1 MKRGVKSYMRVLVIN
16 GPNLNRLG
24 VREPGVYGSNTLTD
38 LEKGLLTFGEK
49 LNCELTCFQSN
60 HEGDL
65 IDAIHEADEQY
76 DGIVINPGA
85 FTHYSYAIRDAI
97 ASISVPVIEVHIS
110 NVHAREEFR
119 HTSVTAPVTAG
130 QIIGL
135 GFKGYEL
142 AILALKDKIGGSR
155 T

>member
-1 MKRGVKSYMRVLVIN
+1 MRHFLIIN

-24 VREPGVYGSNTLTD
+24 LREPDVYGSKTLTD
-38 LEKGLLTFGEK
+38 LERELMLFAEK
-49 LNCELTCFQSN
+49 QGFQITCFQSN

-76 DGIVINPGA
+76 NGVVLNPGA

-97 ASISVPVIEVHIS
+97 ASVSLPVIEVHIS
-110 NVHAREEFR
+110 NVHSREPFR
-119 HTSVTAPVTAG
+119 HQSVTAPVTAG

-135 GFKGYEL
+135 GFDGYQYAL
-142 AILALKDKIGGSR
+142 LALHKKMGEKKDEA
-155 T
+155 

>member
-38 LEKGLLTFGEK
+38 LEKELLTFGEK
-49 LNCELTCFQSN
+49 LNCEVTCFQSN

-142 AILALKDKIGGSR
+142 AILAIKDKIGGSR

>member
-1 MKRGVKSYMRVLVIN
+1 MKFLVIN

-24 VREPGVYGSNTLTD
+24 LREPAIYGSKTLTD
-38 LEKGLLTFGEK
+38 LEKDLLIFGET
-49 LNCELTCFQSN
+49 ERIEITCFQSN

-65 IDAIHEADEQY
+65 IDAIHEADAQY
-76 DGIVINPGA
+76 EGIVLNPGA

-97 ASISVPVIEVHIS
+97 ASVSVPVIEVHIS

-119 HTSVTAPVTAG
+119 HTSVTAPVTIG

-142 AILALKDKIGGSR
+142 AMLALKERLGGNQ
-155 T
+155 

>member
-1 MKRGVKSYMRVLVIN
+1 MRVLVIN

>member
-1 MKRGVKSYMRVLVIN
+1 MRHFLIIN

-24 VREPGVYGSNTLTD
+24 LREPDVYGSKTLTD
-38 LEKGLLTFGEK
+38 LERELMLFAEK
-49 LNCELTCFQSN
+49 QGFQITCFQSN

-76 DGIVINPGA
+76 NGVVLNPGA

-97 ASISVPVIEVHIS
+97 ASVSIPVIEVHIS
-110 NVHAREEFR
+110 NVHSREPFR
-119 HTSVTAPVTAG
+119 HQSVTAPVTAG

-135 GFKGYEL
+135 GFDGYQYAL
-142 AILALKDKIGGSR
+142 LALHKKMGEKKDEA
-155 T
+155 

>member
-1 MKRGVKSYMRVLVIN
+1 MKVLVIN

-24 VREPGVYGSNTLTD
+24 LREPEIYGSKTLTD
-38 LEKGLLTFGEK
+38 LEKDLLTIGEK
-49 LNCELTCFQSN
+49 VNCEVTCFQSN

-65 IDAIHEADEQY
+65 IDAIHEANEQY
-76 DGIVINPGA
+76 HGIVINPGA

-97 ASISVPVIEVHIS
+97 ASISLPVIEVHIS
-110 NVHAREEFR
+110 NIHAREEFR
-119 HTSVTAPVTAG
+119 HTSVTAPVTVG

-142 AILALKDKIGGSR
+142 ALLALKERIGG
-155 T
+155 

>member
-1 MKRGVKSYMRVLVIN
+1 MRHFLIIN

-24 VREPGVYGSNTLTD
+24 LREPDVYGSKTLTD
-38 LEKGLLTFGEK
+38 LERELMLFAEK
-49 LNCELTCFQSN
+49 QRFQITCFQSN

-76 DGIVINPGA
+76 DGIVLNPGA

-97 ASISVPVIEVHIS
+97 ASVSLPVIEVHIS
-110 NVHAREEFR
+110 NVHSREPFR
-119 HTSVTAPVTAG
+119 HQSVTAPVTAG

-135 GFKGYEL
+135 GFEGYQYAL
-142 AILALKDKIGGSR
+142 LALHKKMGEK
-155 T
+155 

>member
-1 MKRGVKSYMRVLVIN
+1 MRHFLIIN

-24 VREPGVYGSNTLTD
+24 LREPDVYGSKTLTD
-38 LEKGLLTFGEK
+38 LERELMLFAEK
-49 LNCELTCFQSN
+49 QGFQITCFQSN

-76 DGIVINPGA
+76 DGIALNPGA

-97 ASISVPVIEVHIS
+97 ASVSLPVIEVHIS
-110 NVHAREEFR
+110 NVHSREPFR
-119 HTSVTAPVTAG
+119 HQSVTAPVTAG

-135 GFKGYEL
+135 GFEGYQYAL
-142 AILALKDKIGGSR
+142 LALHKKMGEK
-155 T
+155 

>member
-1 MKRGVKSYMRVLVIN
+1 MRHFLIIN

-24 VREPGVYGSNTLTD
+24 LREPDVYGSKTLTD
-38 LEKGLLTFGEK
+38 LERELMLFAEK
-49 LNCELTCFQSN
+49 QGFQITCFQSN

-76 DGIVINPGA
+76 NGVVLNPGA

-97 ASISVPVIEVHIS
+97 ASVSLPVIEVHIS
-110 NVHAREEFR
+110 NVHSREPFR
-119 HTSVTAPVTAG
+119 HQSVTAPVTAG

-135 GFKGYEL
+135 GFEGYKYAL
-142 AILALKDKIGGSR
+142 LALHKKMGEKKDEA
-155 T
+155 

>member
-1 MKRGVKSYMRVLVIN
+1 VQWLKLLVIN

-24 VREPGVYGSNTLTD
+24 LREPAIYGSKTLTD
-38 LEKGLLTFGEK
+38 LEKDLLIFGET
-49 LNCELTCFQSN
+49 ERIEITCFQSN

-65 IDAIHEADEQY
+65 IDAIHEADAQY
-76 DGIVINPGA
+76 EGIVLNPGA

-97 ASISVPVIEVHIS
+97 ASVSVPVIEVHIS

-119 HTSVTAPVTAG
+119 HTSVTAPVTIG

-142 AILALKDKIGGSR
+142 AMLALKERLGGNQ
-155 T
+155 

>member
-1 MKRGVKSYMRVLVIN
+1 MKFLVIN

-24 VREPGVYGSNTLTD
+24 LREPAIYGSKTLTD
-38 LEKGLLTFGEK
+38 LEKDLFAFGEI
-49 LNCELTCFQSN
+49 EQIEITCFQSN

-65 IDAIHEADEQY
+65 IDAIHEADAQY
-76 DGIVINPGA
+76 EGIVLNPGA

-97 ASISVPVIEVHIS
+97 ASVTVPVIEVHIS

-119 HTSVTAPVTAG
+119 HTSVTAPVTIG

-142 AILALKDKIGGSR
+142 AMLALKERIGGNQR
-155 T
+155 

>member
-1 MKRGVKSYMRVLVIN
+1 MKTLVLN

-24 VREPGVYGSNTLTD
+24 LREPEIYGSKTLTD
-38 LEKGLLTFGEK
+38 LEKDLLTLGEI
-49 LNCELTCFQSN
+49 EQIDISCFQSN
-60 HEGDL
+60 HEGDI
-65 IDAIHEADEQY
+65 IDAIHEAEGQY
-76 DGIVINPGA
+76 DGIVLNPGA

-97 ASISVPVIEVHIS
+97 ASVTLPVVEVHIS

-119 HTSVTAPVTAG
+119 HTSITAPVTVG

-142 AILALKDKIGGSR
+142 ALLALKDRIGG
-155 T
+155 TK

>member
-1 MKRGVKSYMRVLVIN
+1 MRHFLIIN

-24 VREPGVYGSNTLTD
+24 LREPDVYGSKTLTD
-38 LEKGLLTFGEK
+38 LERELMLFAEK
-49 LNCELTCFQSN
+49 QGFQITCFQSN

-76 DGIVINPGA
+76 NGVVLNPGA

-97 ASISVPVIEVHIS
+97 ASVSLPVIEVHIS
-110 NVHAREEFR
+110 NVHSREPFR
-119 HTSVTAPVTAG
+119 HQSVTAPVTAG

-135 GFKGYEL
+135 GFDGYQYAL
-142 AILALKDKIGGSR
+142 LALQKKMGEKKDEA
-155 T
+155 